1 MKKLLEYLK
10 VNKKIFVIVA
20 LLAALIVIAFALY
33 GRNGKTLQTSA
44 TDNSTMSA
52 SEIKLTRILTEIDGV
67 GKAEVMINEG
77 ENGVDG
83 VIIVCEGAYNIMTR
97 SDILNAVATALNV
110 EKNNIAI
117 YAMNK

>member
-1 MKKLLEYLK
+1 MKKLLDYYTRH
-10 VNKKIFVIVA
+10 KKILLIAVLLVAFIILAFV
-20 LLAALIVIAFALY
+20 LY
-33 GRNGKTLQTSA
+33 GSKSKITSA
-44 TDNSTMSA
+44 AGNEVDRSVT
-52 SEIKLTRILTEIDGV
+52 EIKLMRILSEIDGV
-67 GKAEVMINEG
+67 GQAEVMINEG
-77 ENGVDG
+77 EKGVNG